1 MGAKGKYSEWLTPEG
16 LTLLRGWARDGATD
30 EILARKIGVAVSTY
44 YEWRNRFPE
53 IAEAV
58 KKGKEIVDYEVEC
71 EMLKAIKAGN
81 VTAMIFWLKNRQPEK
96 WRDKPEITEDAAIKK
111 LDEVLKKLSEPN
123 EL

>member
-16 LTLLRGWARDGATD
+16 LTLLQGWARDGATD
-30 EILARKIGVAVSTY
+30 KILAQKMGIRESTL
-44 YEWRNRFPE
+44 YEWKNRFSE
-53 IAEAV
+53 ISEAL
-58 KKGKEIVDYEVEC
+58 KKGKEIIDYEVES

-111 LDEVLKKLSEPN
+111 LDEVLKKLSEQ
-123 EL
+123 